1 MKKNFLIKIII
12 SIIILTH
19 SNSLK
24 IPFKTFSKSD
34 SENYLSNN
42 FYANIYSA
50 FQIGSQSQS
59 LPCSI
64 ILQRSEFYVNNEN
77 FNPNQS
83 KTFVQIS
90 NSSLQSNSYKFV
102 LSKDDFQLNSKTII
116 QQINFDLIVEV
127 TGARFNPKQCQIG
140 FQINDFDDDKNIF
153 IKILKEKNV
162 INSYVFFLQFNNVNE
177 GNLFLGNL
185 PEEIMNFDRENFR
198 TTKVINQNNFLFWG
212 IQFDDISINK
222 EKIKDSKTVFF
233 SYEFG
238 LISAT
243 KISEEIIAKN
253 LFNLNDNNNNNN
265 NNNNNKNNNNKNC
278 FMEEFTI
285 NEELFGE
292 VKYNSY
298 YCDLSAKISN
308 FPLLEFYNKDLNYT
322 FKFDHNDLFVK
333 NNNRFQFL
341 IIFEQYEKNN
351 RWKFGR
357 IFFKK
362 FLMVFDYDK
371 KQIGFYVKEG
381 KNKIKNND
389 NKFLIIF
396 LIILILILIL
406 IGYKFFIRKNQR
418 KIKANEL
425 EDNFEYKSEK
435 ENYSKLIN

>member
-102 LSKDDFQLNSKTII
+102 LSKDDFQLNSKTIV

-265 NNNNNKNNNNKNC
+265 NNNKNC

-308 FPLLEFYNKDLNYT
+308 FPPLEFYNKDLNYT

-371 KQIGFYVKEG
+371 KQIGFYIKEG

-406 IGYKFFIRKNQR
+406 IVYKFFIRKNQR

>member
-1 MKKNFLIKIII
+1 MKNNFLIKIII
-12 SIIILTH
+12 STIILTQ
-19 SNSLK
+19 SISLK
-24 IPFKTFSKSD
+24 FSFKTYTKSD

-42 FYANIYSA
+42 FYTNIYST

-64 ILQRSEFYVNNEN
+64 ILQRSEFYVNKEN
-77 FNPNQS
+77 FDPNKS

-90 NSSLQSNSYKFV
+90 NSSIQSNSYKFI
-102 LSKDDFQLNSKTII
+102 LSKDDFKLNSKTIVK
-116 QQINFDLIVEV
+116 QINFDLITEI
-127 TGARFNPKQCQIG
+127 TGSRFNAKQCQIG
-140 FQINDFDDDKNIF
+140 FQINDFEDNKNIF

-162 INSYVFFLQFNNVNE
+162 INSYIFFMQFNNLNE
-177 GNLFLGNL
+177 GNFFIGNL
-185 PEEIMNFDRENFR
+185 PEEIMNFDKEFFR
-198 TTKVINQNNFLFWG
+198 TTKVINQNNYLFWG
-212 IQFDDISINK
+212 IQFDNISMNN
-222 EKIKDSKTVFF
+222 EKIKDSNTVFF

-243 KISEEIIAKN
+243 KMSEEIIAKN
-253 LFNLNDNNNNNN
+253 LFNLN
-265 NNNNNKNNNNKNC
+265 NNNNKNC

-298 YCDLSAKISN
+298 YCDLSANISN
-308 FPLLEFYNKDLNYT
+308 FPPLEFYNKDLNYT

-357 IFFKK
+357 VFFKK

-381 KNKIKNND
+381 KSKIKNNN
-389 NKFLIIF
+389 NKINIIIIIF
-396 LIILILILIL
+396 IILILILL
-406 IGYKFFIRKNQR
+406 VYNFFFRKNTR

-425 EDNFEYKSEK
+425 EDNYEYKSEK
-435 ENYSKLIN
+435 ENYSKLVN

>member
-42 FYANIYSA
+42 FYANIYSP

-102 LSKDDFQLNSKTII
+102 LSKDDFQLNSKTIV

-265 NNNNNKNNNNKNC
+265 NNNNKNC

-308 FPLLEFYNKDLNYT
+308 FPPLEFYNKDLNYT

-362 FLMVFDYDK
+362 FLIVFDYDK

-406 IGYKFFIRKNQR
+406 IVYKFFIRKNQR

>member
-102 LSKDDFQLNSKTII
+102 LSKDDFQLNSKTIV

-140 FQINDFDDDKNIF
+140 FQINEFDDDKNIF

-265 NNNNNKNNNNKNC
+265 NNNNNKNC

-308 FPLLEFYNKDLNYT
+308 FPPLEFYNKDLNYT

-406 IGYKFFIRKNQR
+406 IVYKFFIRKNQR

>member
-102 LSKDDFQLNSKTII
+102 LSKDDFQLNSKTIV

-265 NNNNNKNNNNKNC
+265 NNNNKNC

-308 FPLLEFYNKDLNYT
+308 FPPLEFYNKDLNYT

-371 KQIGFYVKEG
+371 KQIGFYIKEG

-406 IGYKFFIRKNQR
+406 IVYKFFIRKNQR

>member
-12 SIIILTH
+12 STIILH

-24 IPFKTFSKSD
+24 IPFKTLAKSD

-102 LSKDDFQLNSKTII
+102 LSKDDFQLNSKTIV

-265 NNNNNKNNNNKNC
+265 NNNNKNC

-308 FPLLEFYNKDLNYT
+308 FPPLEFYNKDLNYT

-371 KQIGFYVKEG
+371 KQIGFYIKKG

-389 NKFLIIF
+389 NKFLIFF

-406 IGYKFFIRKNQR
+406 IVYKFFIRKNQR

-425 EDNFEYKSEK
+425 EDNFEYKIEK